1 MTNIVGETSNQIGPL
16 PVAEKPLAGRTA
28 LVVGV
33 ANKDS
38 IAYGVA
44 RALRGFG
51 ADVAMTYLNDK
62 TRSYTEELAT
72 ALEVR
77 PELFLKCDVRVE
89 GQMES
94 VIDALSE
101 RWDKL
106 NVLIHSIAF
115 APKDDLD
122 GRVTDVSLPGFLT
135 AMEVSVWSLLRLTHL
150 AEALLAKEGG
160 SVFTMSYFGGEKVV
174 PHYGI
179 MGPVKS
185 ALVTAAQYMAAEL
198 GPKGIRVNIVSPGA
212 VMTRAA
218 SGIERFDELLE
229 QTKEKS
235 PARALVTPEQIGNA
249 VAALAADWGS
259 IITGEVLHLDGGY
272 NIMAG

>member
-1 MTNIVGETSNQIGPL
+1 MTALRDGEVGEKTSNQIGPL
-16 PVAEKPLAGRTA
+16 PVAERPLAGRTA

-38 IAYGVA
+38 IAYGIA

-62 TRSYTEELAT
+62 TRNYTEELAT
-72 ALEVR
+72 A
-77 PELFLKCDVRVE
+77 
-89 GQMES
+89 
-94 VIDALSE
+94 
-101 RWDKL
+101 
-106 NVLIHSIAF
+106 
-115 APKDDLD
+115 
-122 GRVTDVSLPGFLT
+122 
-135 AMEVSVWSLLRLTHL
+135 
-150 AEALLAKEGG
+150 
-160 SVFTMSYFGGEKVV
+160 
-174 PHYGI
+174 
-179 MGPVKS
+179 
-185 ALVTAAQYMAAEL
+185 
-198 GPKGIRVNIVSPGA
+198 
-212 VMTRAA
+212 
-218 SGIERFDELLE
+218 LE